1 MNKRGQFYL
10 AAAIVIIAV
19 IIGFAAIQNFTQRQS
34 SVQLYDV
41 KDELGIEGGKV
52 LDYGTY
58 NVDNEEE
65 KEELIQ
71 NFTSE
76 YNEYAGEG
84 RNLYFV
90 FGNTRK
96 IFVIKYEEV
105 VSGSVSVSFGEGGGR
120 AGLKTFIKGGEVET
134 YVPEGNQV
142 TITID
147 GLDYDF
153 ELKRGENFY
162 FIISQEIEG
171 EQHVVI
177 S

>member
-10 AAAIVIIAV
+10 AAAIVIVVV
-19 IIGFAAIQNFTQRQS
+19 IIGFAAIQNYTKKQS
-34 SVQLYDV
+34 SSQLYDV

-58 NVDNEEE
+58 NLDSEED
-65 KEELIQ
+65 KEQLLID
-71 NFTSE
+71 FTSN
-76 YNEYAGEG
+76 YSEYAGEE

-90 FGNTRK
+90 FGNSEK
-96 IFVIKYEEV
+96 IYVIKYEEIA
-105 VSGSVSVSFGEGGGR
+105 SGSISINIGGITS
-120 AGLKTFIKGGEVET
+120 GLETYTSGGEIES
-134 YVPEGNQV
+134 YVPEGNEV
-142 TITID
+142 IITID
-147 GLDYDF
+147 GLDYEF

-162 FIISQEIEG
+162 FIISQDIEG